1 MSLGA
6 ASPWNIFPFSALTL
20 LVGRQ
25 EGHPACKKL
34 DVGLLVIIWLELC
47 TTYSSSCHHQLCLW
61 PLITPGYLG
70 WGLPCLSSALWCQYL
85 TLMPVLLLLLLL
97 LIPRIQHNH
106 TKPVILFAKLIL
118 PILRPSVQS
127 AELNTALS
135 NFNSFVPSSMCHTNF
150 IEIHPQLVFV
160 VIFQNSDTKTEIQTV
175 SITSPQLLG

>member
-1 MSLGA
+1 M
-6 ASPWNIFPFSALTL
+6 
-20 LVGRQ
+20 
-25 EGHPACKKL
+25 
-34 DVGLLVIIWLELC
+34 
-47 TTYSSSCHHQLCLW
+47 
-61 PLITPGYLG
+61 PLISP
-70 WGLPCLSSALWCQYL
+70 
-85 TLMPVLLLLLLL
+85 LMPVPDSDAST
-97 LIPRIQHNH
+97 IIVVIIIN
-106 TKPVILFAKLIL
+106 TKDPTQSHKTIVILFAKLIL